1 MNADKLKA
9 IARRTFK
16 DLDVGGCYADIA
28 PRATMAHIDIL
39 LDDTVDIPEDV
50 RAFYVATVLQYH
62 NALDEFGDRAERL
75 AHLVTGEDDA
85 SWILRMGKLEHCPTA
100 VFPILA
106 EKIRNQGF
114 LANILLSTNREWLS
128 TPLLEN
134 IASRLEVGYYA
145 RAVLADKNCGGL
157 PPSVIAIVLERVDGS
172 TAAKHVMRE
181 NAANLPHDVIVA
193 LAGMIDQRRDILYV
207 LKPHVR
213 MYLPDAVAVSLEA
226 KLVARS

>member
-1 MNADKLKA
+1 MNAYELKR
-9 IARRTFK
+9 IARRTFSG
-16 DLDVGGCYADIA
+16 LSVEGCYADIA
-28 PRATMAHIDIL
+28 PRATPAHIDIL

-50 RAFYVATVLQYH
+50 RAFYAATVLQYH

-75 AHLVTGEDDA
+75 ARLVTDEDDA
-85 SWILRMGKLEHCPTA
+85 SWILRMGKLEYCPTA

-106 EKIRNQGF
+106 EKVKNEGF
-114 LANILLSTNREWLS
+114 LANILLSANRERLS
-128 TPLLEN
+128 TLLLEN

-157 PPSVIAIVLERVDGS
+157 PASVIAIVLERVDGS
-172 TAAKHVMRE
+172 AAAKHVVRK

-193 LAGMIDQRRDILYV
+193 LAGMIDQRRDIRYV

-226 KLVARS
+226 KLGVPS